1 MSGSNLSS
9 LIVSYING
17 RANARLEKL
26 DKETE
31 KLKKEAA
38 FDLLALADLSA
49 ELVIKRAAEETK
61 FKPSIWL
68 SDAAIRAKQ
77 ISFVSHP
84 LKFTHTDAKGS
95 SFYAV
100 KSKDEAEENYVTTAA
115 LINPRIDVV
124 GNAAALDV
132 ASLLQLKVDSIS
144 LADLIAQD
152 DMSALQPFA
161 ENAAQLEDWRHGFK
175 QALADKDI
183 RSHVLAKQLYFP
195 IAENNY
201 HLISPLYASSL
212 AQAIYQRISDSR
224 YTDAAKEARK
234 LKKEGK
240 FSEVLTVDFLN
251 VAAQTFGGTK
261 PQNVSQ
267 LNSSRGGKSFLLSC
281 QPPSW
286 GERKLPPSSYKNA
299 FWREYDR
306 RAWGKAKELK
316 DFLISIVELDSTKPR
331 RVKRADSVD
340 DLIDILFQYAAE
352 IQNMV
357 DHVGWSAAS
366 KLSKAEQ
373 LWLDPLRSDKEFQA
387 ERKTKDWQ
395 QDIANQFA
403 SWLNHKLK
411 ADKLLLKDVEYREW
425 SKLLEQKLARLKEDL
440 IFDEDVQESKE

>member
-1 MSGSNLSS
+1 MSAQMSE
-9 LIVSYING
+9 LIVNYIQG
-17 RANARLEKL
+17 RARARLEKL

-31 KLKKEAA
+31 KLKKETA
-38 FDLLALADLSA
+38 FDLLA
-49 ELVIKRAAEETK
+49 ELDAKQAVKRAEDANK
-61 FKPSIWL
+61 YHPSVWL
-68 SDAAIRAKQ
+68 SGAASRAKQ
-77 ISFVSHP
+77 ISFVTHP
-84 LKFTHTDAKGS
+84 LKFTNTDAKGS
-95 SFYAV
+95 SGNVAKCNDITDISYI
-100 KSKDEAEENYVTTAA
+100 TTST
-115 LINPRIDVV
+115 LINPQIDVAV
-124 GNAAALDV
+124 KDAKALDV

-195 IAENNY
+195 IADNNY

-212 AQAIYQRISDSR
+212 AQSIYQRISDSR

>member
-1 MSGSNLSS
+1 MSE
-9 LIVSYING
+9 LIANYIQG
-17 RANARLEKL
+17 RARARLEKL

-31 KLKKEAA
+31 KLKKETA

-49 ELVIKRAAEETK
+49 ELAIKRAAEEAK

-84 LKFTHTDAKGS
+84 LKFTNTDAKGS

-100 KSKDEAEENYVTTAA
+100 KSKDESDENYLTTAA

-152 DMSALQPFA
+152 DMSALQPLA

-175 QALADKDI
+175 QALVDKDI

-212 AQAIYQRISDSR
+212 SQSIYQRISDSR
-224 YTDAAKEARK
+224 YTDAAKETRK

-240 FSEVLTVDFLN
+240 FSTAITVDFLS
-251 VAAQTFGGTK
+251 VAVQTFGGTK
-261 PQNVSQ
+261 PQNVSK

-281 QPPSW
+281 QAPTW
-286 GERKLPPSSYKNA
+286 GKRMLPPSTHKNS
-299 FWREYDR
+299 FWQEYGR
-306 RAWGKAKELK
+306 RAWRTAKELK
-316 DFLISIVELDSTKPR
+316 SFLLKIVELDSTER
-331 RVKRADSVD
+331 RRDKRADLVD
-340 DLIDILFQYAAE
+340 ELVDILLQYAAE
-352 IQNMV
+352 VQNLTE
-357 DHVGWSAAS
+357 HTGWSEKS
-366 KLSKAEQ
+366 KLSRAEQ
-373 LWLDPLRSDKEFQA
+373 LWLDPLRQDVQFRT
-387 ERKTKDWQ
+387 ERKSKNWQ

-403 SWLNHKLK
+403 SWLNYQLK
-411 ADKLLLKDVEYREW
+411 DDKLTMNDAVYHVW
-425 SKLLEQKLARLKEDL
+425 SKLLEQKLARLKEDISFEEEAEVPAL
-440 IFDEDVQESKE
+440 

>member
-1 MSGSNLSS
+1 MNAQMSE
-9 LIVSYING
+9 LIVNYIQS
-17 RANARLEKL
+17 RSRARLEKI

-38 FDLLALADLSA
+38 FDLLASADLST
-49 ELVIKRAAEETK
+49 ELAIKRAAEETK

-68 SDAAIRAKQ
+68 SDAAIRARQ
-77 ISFVSHP
+77 INFVSHS

-95 SFYAV
+95 SLYAENRN
-100 KSKDEAEENYVTTAA
+100 DETEENYVTTAA

-132 ASLLQLKVDSIS
+132 ASLLQLKVDNIS

-161 ENAAQLEDWRHGFK
+161 ENTAQLEDWRQGFK

-212 AQAIYQRISDSR
+212 AQSMYQRIADSR
-224 YTDAAKEARK
+224 YTDAAKETRK

-240 FSEVLTVDFLN
+240 FSTAITVDFFKIA
-251 VAAQTFGGTK
+251 VQTFGGTK

-281 QPPSW
+281 QAPTW
-286 GERKLPPSSYKNA
+286 GKRLLPPATHKNS
-299 FWREYDR
+299 FWHEYGR
-306 RAWGKAKELK
+306 RAWRTAKELK
-316 DFLISIVELDSTKPR
+316 SFLLKIVDLDSTKHR
-331 RVKRADSVD
+331 RDKRADLVD
-340 DLIDILFQYAAE
+340 ELIDILLQYAAE
-352 IQNMV
+352 VQNMTE
-357 DHVGWSAAS
+357 HAGWSETS
-366 KLSKAEQ
+366 KLSRAEK
-373 LWLDPLRSDKEFQA
+373 LWLDPLRQDVQFRA
-387 ERKTKDWQ
+387 ERKANDWQ

-403 SWLNHKLK
+403 SWLNHQLK
-411 ADKLLLKDVEYREW
+411 DDKLTMNDAAYHAW
-425 SKLLEQKLARLKEDL
+425 SKLLERKLVRLKED
-440 IFDEDVQESKE
+440 IVFEDDAEVLAQ